1 VHIDDVVAKGV
12 NGTRKRAADAI
23 AHLLANHLNADSMA
37 ATHPESIE
45 NAANVFDLLALT
57 PGKPT
62 AANSGDPKGTA
73 AIFPQGTT
81 PDSGVLTYLLLP

>member
-1 VHIDDVVAKGV
+1 MAFGESIDDPCKAE
-12 NGTRKRAADAI
+12 
-23 AHLLANHLNADSMA
+23 L
-37 ATHPESIE
+37 
-45 NAANVFDLLALT
+45 LLALT